1 MERHDESRV
10 ISIFRKQFN
19 TDFDVDIAFP
29 VVHFPEFPHLAS
41 LRKTQVFYC
50 LHVFFN
56 SQPLK
61 LPLQRG
67 DRILIGE
74 SICYSKLICVSL
86 FSVEINLT
94 LLLEGQPGTMLKGVP
109 QILQIRTNLQLT
121 FDS

>member
-19 TDFDVDIAFP
+19 TDLDVDIAFP
-29 VVHFPEFPHLAS
+29 VVHFPEFP
-41 LRKTQVFYC
+41 QVFYC

-74 SICYSKLICVSL
+74 SICCSKLICVSL